1 MRSLD
6 PDVLAEF
13 IRAYCPELTVRT
25 IADPILAVR
34 SAYQTLAA
42 DSLLCITGSVYI
54 AGVARTALN
63 DDLAAY
69 QEAV

>member
-6 PDVLAEF
+6 PSALAEF
-13 IRAYCPELTVRT
+13 IRSYRPDLAVHT

-34 SAYQTLAA
+34 SAYQTLATN
-42 DSLLCITGSVYI
+42 SLLCITGSVYL
-54 AGVARTALN
+54 AGVARTALAEN
-63 DDLAAY
+63 LATY